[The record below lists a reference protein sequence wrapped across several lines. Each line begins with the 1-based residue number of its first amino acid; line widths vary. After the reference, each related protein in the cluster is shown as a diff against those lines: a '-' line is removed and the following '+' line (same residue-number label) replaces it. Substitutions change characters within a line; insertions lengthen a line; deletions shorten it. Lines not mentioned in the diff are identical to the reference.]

1 MYSYNPKTLQF
12 EPNNNFKKLIALLI
26 LLLFLVFLLLS
37 SSISKGQM
45 VEKLKK
51 ATDVQNKIIN
61 ILQNKP
67 KDSVEEYMFF
77 RNSLKHSINPTPQE
91 EKRLKHLYFKY
102 KDLIN
107 AYKVPHNLVWY
118 KAFKESRLNPNAKNN
133 SSSAKGM
140 FQFID
145 ETWKV
150 MCKKGGLNVAGRL
163 NEAQQVEVMCIY
175 LNYLYDK
182 YGNWERVHNEY
193 CGGVLTYSVPK
204 LSYIK

>member
-1 MYSYNPKTLQF
+1 MYSYNPQTLLF

-26 LLLFLVFLLLS
+26 LLLILVFLLLS

-67 KDSVEEYMFF
+67 KDSAEEYRFF
-77 RNSLKHSINPTPQE
+77 RSSLEKSINPTPRE
-91 EKRLKHLYFKY
+91 EQRLKHLYFKY

-150 MCKKGGLNVAGRL
+150 MCKKGGLNVSGRL

-193 CGGVLTYSVPK
+193 CGGVLTYNVPK

>member
-1 MYSYNPKTLQF
+1 MYTYNPKTLRF
-12 EPNNNFKKLIALLI
+12 EPNKNFKKLILLLI
-26 LLLFLVFLLLS
+26 FLIIGLCLLLS
-37 SSISKGQM
+37 SAISKNKMISQL
-45 VEKLKK
+45 EEQTKK
-51 ATDVQNKIIN
+51 QHKIIN
-61 ILQNKP
+61 VLQNKT
-67 KDSVEEYMFF
+67 KDSTEEYLCF
-77 RNSLKHSINPTPQE
+77 RESLDKAINPTKQE
-91 EKRLKHLYFKY
+91 EKRLKDLYFKY

-118 KAFKESRLNPNAKNN
+118 KAFKESRLNPNAKNS

-150 MCKKGGLNVAGRL
+150 MCKKGGLNLPGRM

-193 CGGVLTYSVPK
+193 CGGVITYNIPK

>member
-12 EPNNNFKKLIALLI
+12 EPNNTWKRLIFVIVI
-26 LLLFLVFLLLS
+26 LLAILFMILTS
-37 SSISKGQM
+37 TISKSNIIY
-45 VEKLKK
+45 KLENYTKK
-51 ATDVQNKIIN
+51 QTKIIN
-61 ILQNKP
+61 VLQNKP
-67 KDSVEEYMFF
+67 KDKEAEYISF
-77 RNSLKHSINPTPQE
+77 RESLGNYIDPTPKE
-91 EKRLKHLYFKY
+91 ESKLKHLYFKY
-102 KDLIN
+102 RDLIN

-118 KAFKESRLNPNAKNN
+118 KAFKESRLDHTAKNS

-145 ETWKV
+145 ETWKA
-150 MCKKGGLNVAGRL
+150 MCKKGGLNLPGRM

-193 CGGVLTYSVPK
+193 CGGVITYNVPK

>member
-1 MYSYNPKTLQF
+1 MYSYNKETLQF
-12 EPNNNFKKLIALLI
+12 EPNKNFKKIILIIIFLLI
-26 LLLFLVFLLLS
+26 GLCLTLS
-37 SSISKGQM
+37 SAISKNKMISQL
-45 VEKLKK
+45 EAKSK
-51 ATDVQNKIIN
+51 TQHKIIN
-61 ILQNKP
+61 VLQNKP
-67 KDSVEEYMFF
+67 KDSAEEYKFF
-77 RNSLKHSINPTPQE
+77 RSSLGKSIDPTKQE
-91 EKRLKHLYFKY
+91 ENRLKHLYFKY

-118 KAFKESRLNPNAKNN
+118 KAFKESRLNPNAKNGV
-133 SSSAKGM
+133 SSAKGM

-145 ETWKV
+145 QTWKG
-150 MCKKGGLNVAGRL
+150 MCKKGGLNLLGRM

-193 CGGVLTYSVPK
+193 CGGVITYNIPK